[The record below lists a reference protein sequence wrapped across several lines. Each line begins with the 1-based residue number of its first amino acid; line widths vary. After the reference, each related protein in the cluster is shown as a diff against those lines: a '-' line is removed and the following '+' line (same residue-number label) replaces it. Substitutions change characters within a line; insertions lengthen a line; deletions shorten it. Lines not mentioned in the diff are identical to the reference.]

1 MTYAFKVYRY
11 RITSLEK
18 MKGLSKYKKETCLG
32 YAAFFGDDSHIL
44 TLSPYGFMYLLLLQH
59 VPHNDDD
66 GDMCRIYV
74 LSTYFLHVKQVVTEL
89 HLKHIEHSNLNFYI
103 SNTEIVT
110 DCNEFEFISYV
121 VFKPV

>member
-1 MTYAFKVYRY
+1 MTYTFKVYRY

-18 MKGLSKYKKETCLG
+18 MKGLSKYKKETCLS

-74 LSTYFLHVKQVVTEL
+74 LSNTYM
-89 HLKHIEHSNLNFYI
+89 SNRSLRNCIQSILN
-103 SNTEIVT
+103 TT
-110 DCNEFEFISYV
+110 T
-121 VFKPV
+121 